1 MLLPNGVN
9 VITTPIPDT
18 PLVRV
23 DFLFLGAQWLQNH
36 PLQAR
41 FAFSQLKEGTG
52 RYNGDT
58 LAETL
63 DYYGATVTTS
73 CSLSYASVTLHCL
86 QKFLEPVYDI
96 VLSMMTEPLYEQ
108 KKLDLALSQGRTTW
122 QIQHQ
127 KVDTLCKE
135 ELYRRL
141 YGSQHP
147 MGQFPTLTDYDTLT
161 PDLLHAYHQAH
172 IRSSYKAVL
181 VTGNVEELKELEEI
195 MDVKETNSL
204 SSKNLQSTEEHHV
217 CLESGL
223 PRVQAAVRLGCL
235 LPTPAHPDMPLLRL
249 VVTLLG
255 GYFGS
260 RLMSNIREKRGYTYG
275 INATLYNVPHNNAL
289 VIACETATKYAE
301 AVVSETRRELQ
312 RLCEEPVGEDELQM
326 VKNYMEGQYCRRYE
340 RSFNYPQ
347 VLMNLIATG
356 RTPDNVAAEQHLQQ
370 QAISDDVLRIARQYL
385 RPERFIDCVVV

>member
-1 MLLPNGVN
+1 MQFPQGVN
-9 VITTPIPDT
+9 VITIPIPDT

-23 DFLFLGAQWLQNH
+23 DFLFLGAQWVQNH

-41 FAFSQLKEGTG
+41 FAFSQLREGTR
-52 RYNGDT
+52 RYEGDT
-58 LAETL
+58 YAETL
-63 DYYGATVTTS
+63 DYYGATVTTA
-73 CSLSYASVTLHCL
+73 CNLSYASVTLHCL

-96 VLSMMTEPLYEQ
+96 VLSGITEPLYEQ

-141 YGSQHP
+141 FGPQHP
-147 MGQFPTLTDYDTLT
+147 MGHFPTLADYDTLT

-172 IRSSYKAVL
+172 IRSNYQAVL
-181 VTGNVEELKELEEI
+181 VTGNVEDFKDLEA
-195 MDVKETNSL
+195 VKEVNATNSFPVKQVL
-204 SSKNLQSTEEHHV
+204 STEEQHV
-217 CLESGL
+217 RLESGL

-235 LPTPAHPDMPLLRL
+235 MPTFDHPDMPLLRL
-249 VVTLLG
+249 AITLLG

-260 RLMSNIREKRGYTYG
+260 RLMSNIREQRGYTYG
-275 INATLYNVPHNNAL
+275 INAILYYVPYNNAL
-289 VIACETATKYAE
+289 VIACETATQYAE
-301 AVVSETRRELQ
+301 AVVGEVRRELQ
-312 RLCEEPVGEDELQM
+312 RLCDEPVGEDELQM
-326 VKNYMEGQYCRRYE
+326 VKNYMEGQDCRRNE

-347 VLMNLIATG
+347 VLMNLIPTG
-356 RTPDNVAAEQHLQQ
+356 RTPDKVAAEQRLQQ
-370 QAISDDVLRIARQYL
+370 QATPDDVQRIARWYL